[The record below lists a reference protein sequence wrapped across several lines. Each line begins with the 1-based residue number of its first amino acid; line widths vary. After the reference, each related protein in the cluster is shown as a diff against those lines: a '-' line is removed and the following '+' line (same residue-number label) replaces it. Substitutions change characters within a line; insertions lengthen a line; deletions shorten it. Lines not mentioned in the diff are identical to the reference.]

1 MIKRTKVSDFKLT
14 RYSKPTSCMKL
25 KNDDLLLDAFIEKEN
40 TVFLTT
46 NTGYGLSFATSE
58 IPIVGVKASG
68 VKAMALKDDYLVSAN
83 NFDYNKAEYISIITD
98 RGSGKRVRLTEFP
111 ISSRT
116 RRGLLLLREVKT
128 NPYQVLKTFIVDNK
142 SHIGIKNGEINI
154 VKETELPISDRYSTG
169 KELTKHG
176 LVDAFVIA
184 DLETKENFDEGS
196 EIEEVSTSK
205 KEQVDLKEIDDR
217 LMTIDDFLN

>member
-1 MIKRTKVSDFKLT
+1 MEQETVFVI
-14 RYSKPTSCMKL
+14 ML
-25 KNDDLLLDAFIEKEN
+25 KNKETGFLEKELGSLN
-40 TVFLTT
+40 
-46 NTGYGLSFATSE
+46 
-58 IPIVGVKASG
+58 I
-68 VKAMALKDDYLVSAN
+68 
-83 NFDYNKAEYISIITD
+83 NKNDEYIAVFTNK
-98 RGSGKRVRLTEFP
+98 GTAKRIKLEEMEK
-111 ISSRT
+111 SSRA
-116 RRGLLLLREVKT
+116 RRGLLLIREVKT

-184 DLETKENFDEGS
+184 DLETKENFDEDS